1 MADKYFLCPFFG
13 FFSLF
18 FLVGEGG
25 GGGSIFSPFLF
36 GCQEWFTGCNLLK
49 VNATKIFY
57 KGNRK

>member
-13 FFSLF
+13 VFFFF
-18 FLVGEGG
+18 FLCGVGGC
-25 GGGSIFSPFLF
+25 IFSPFLF
-36 GCQEWFTGCNLLK
+36 GCQDWFTGCNLLK